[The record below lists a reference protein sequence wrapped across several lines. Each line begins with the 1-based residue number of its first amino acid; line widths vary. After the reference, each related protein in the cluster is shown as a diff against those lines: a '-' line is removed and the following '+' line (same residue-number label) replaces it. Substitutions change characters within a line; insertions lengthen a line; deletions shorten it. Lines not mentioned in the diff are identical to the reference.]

1 MAQNIERDSKGR
13 IKGKP
18 IGEKPLSKKTMTIRL
33 DEETD
38 QKLREIPNKNEFI
51 REVLA
56 EAVNK
61 YYSE

>member
-1 MAQNIERDSKGR
+1 MEQNIERDSKGR
-13 IKGKP
+13 IKSKP

-33 DEETD
+33 DQETD

-56 EAVNK
+56 EAVNN

>member
-1 MAQNIERDSKGR
+1 MEQNIERDSKGR
-13 IKGKP
+13 IRSKP

-51 REVLA
+51 RKVLS
-56 EAVNK
+56 EAVKK
-61 YYSE
+61 YYSD

>member
-1 MAQNIERDSKGR
+1 MAQNIERDSQGR

-18 IGEKPLSKKTMTIRL
+18 MGEKPLSKRTMTIRL

-56 EAVNK
+56 EAVNN

>member
-13 IKGKP
+13 IRSKP

-38 QKLREIPNKNEFI
+38 QKLRKIPNKNEFI

-56 EAVNK
+56 EAVNN
-61 YYSE
+61 YYSD